1 MDGVALHLE
10 VQSFQNPDHFLTGN
24 IGAQQAVDLL
34 RLQLHGDGVGVLGD
48 DVHHALHHFA
58 GAQQLHQLA
67 GSLHGL
73 HGVHGVKALF
83 IAGGGVRPHIQRGGG
98 AVDRGAVEVGGLKE
112 DHGGIA
118 HDLTV
123 GTAHDARHAHGL
135 VLVADAE
142 HGGGQL
148 PLVAVQRLNGLIL
161 LILNREKMK
170 SDSLGILL
178 HTEMCQKLQL
188 SYLQSNLAFM
198 IIRVVLSK
206 Q

>member
-67 GSLHGL
+67 GPLHGL
-73 HGVHGVKALF
+73 QGVHGVQTLF
-83 IAGGGVRPHIQRGGG
+83 VAGGSVGTHIQSGGG
-98 AVDRGAVEVGGLKE
+98 AVDRGSVEVGGLKE

-118 HDLTV
+118 HNLAV
-123 GTAHDARHAHGL
+123 GTAHDAGYADGL
-135 VLVADAE
+135 VLVTDAE

-148 PLVAVQRLNGLIL
+148 PLVAV
-161 LILNREKMK
+161 
-170 SDSLGILL
+170 
-178 HTEMCQKLQL
+178 
-188 SYLQSNLAFM
+188 
-198 IIRVVLSK
+198 
-206 Q
+206 